1 MREAPV
7 NLMVHIQNPKPKTQN
22 SIPSL
27 VCRTRTFDFAHGPF
41 IMGILNMTPD
51 SFSDGGAYA
60 DAPAAVARGIE
71 LAAQGADIID
81 VGGESTRPGAEPVP
95 LAQELA
101 RVLPVIQGLAEKT
114 DVPVSID
121 TTKAEVARQA
131 LAAGA
136 QMVNDVS
143 ALQFDGAMARV
154 VAESGAPVVLMHMR
168 GTPLTMQHDSRYEN
182 LISDLFGFFRQRIEA
197 AVAAGIAEDKI
208 IIDPGIGFGKSVNTD
223 NFLIL
228 QRLHEFTGLG
238 RPVLVGPSRKVFI
251 GRVTGREAAE
261 RDAGTAAAVAVAVYN
276 GAHIVR
282 VHNTAMMRDVVRIA
296 AAIKSAV

>member
-1 MREAPV
+1 
-7 NLMVHIQNPKPKTQN
+7 
-22 SIPSL
+22 
-27 VCRTRTFDFAHGPF
+27 
-41 IMGILNMTPD
+41 MGILNVTPD
-51 SFSDGGAYA
+51 SFSDGGAYP
-60 DAPAAVARGIE
+60 DTSAAVARGLE

-95 LAQELA
+95 LARELA

-114 DVPVSID
+114 DVPLSID

-136 QMVNDVS
+136 QIVNDVS
-143 ALQFDGAMARV
+143 ALRFDSAMARV

-168 GTPLTMQHDSRYEN
+168 GTPATMQQDTCYAG
-182 LISDLFGFFRQRIEA
+182 LIEDLTAFFHERLAA

-208 IIDPGIGFGKSVNTD
+208 IIDPGIGFAKSVDRD
-223 NFLIL
+223 NFTIL
-228 QRLHEFTGLG
+228 NSLHAFAALG
-238 RPVLVGPSRKVFI
+238 RPVLVGPSRKAFI
-251 GRVTGREAAE
+251 GRVTGRDAAQ

-282 VHNTAMMRDVVRIA
+282 VHNAAMMRDVVRVA
-296 AAIKSAV
+296 AAIKNARETDMLRQYRFDMITREICYGETFSQCRSYCNRAAGAAYKRA